1 MWLFIALRFGMY
13 TITIHFITQYR
24 LCFNMIYCTLP
35 HNIAHFSG
43 AKSRHEETLCFQLCF
58 EGLVFGVG
66 FELAVDEIFAQIVF
80 AHNGIGGQF
89 L

>member
-1 MWLFIALRFGMY
+1 MY

-24 LCFNMIYCTLP
+24 LCFNTIYCTLP
-35 HNIAHFSG
+35 HNIAHFSE
-43 AKSRHEETLCFQLCF
+43 AKARHKETLCFQLGF
-58 EGLVFGVG
+58 EGFVFGVG